1 MSWQLLVD
9 RGGTFTDVVGK
20 GPSGQVEVRKLLS
33 LTEGGDATARA
44 AAGYSVTELRLGTTV
59 ATNALLER
67 SGERVTLF
75 TTRGFGDLLDIGSQ
89 ERPDIFALCV
99 RKRVPLHSQVVEI
112 DERVLADGSVRTSP
126 APEEIRCALLKAKE
140 AKSSVAVLF
149 LNAHVNP
156 VNEQLVE
163 QIAHEVGVKSIT
175 LSHRVAPEIGAV
187 GRGDTTVAD
196 AYLTPSLLRSVEK
209 LDVGNGRVLC
219 MQSSGGLTDRQRFTG
234 KDALLSGPAGGV
246 VATQEVG
253 RLAGFPRV
261 IGLDMGGTSTDVC
274 RCDEQLERVYETVT
288 DGVRI
293 RAPALNIITVAAGGG
308 SICRVRDG
316 RFAVGPE
323 SAGAAPGPAC
333 YGKGGPATIT
343 DCNLILG
350 RLRPEWFPHMELDV
364 EAARRQL
371 ETFGDPQE
379 CAEGFLRVATESMA
393 EAIRGIS
400 VARGYDPRDHA
411 LCAFGGAGG
420 QHACELAR
428 SLGIR
433 HVVVHPLAGVL
444 SAWGL
449 GQANIS
455 RHEVTAIT
463 EPWTTEPPFPVTAA
477 VDALSAQGVRDFH
490 ILRTI
495 DVRYSGADATLTVPW
510 SKNWHASFEG
520 LHEKLFGFLQSGRP
534 MEIVAARA
542 EAVAVTASKHQP
554 ARETSAYSATSD
566 DDNGAFP
573 LYIRDRL
580 SPGAWFDGPALVV
593 EDCAT
598 TVVESGWRARVDGHR
613 QLILEDIEPGKT
625 LAPSGNE
632 PLEHSDTPHGA
643 PDPVTLEVMGN
654 RFMSIATQMGEHL
667 RRVAHSTNIKE
678 RLDFSCALFDVRG
691 QLVANAP
698 HIPVH
703 LGAIGETVRGLL
715 ARQTM
720 QPGDAWLS
728 NDPYGGGSHLPD
740 LTVVSPIFREGQ
752 LAFLV
757 ANRGHHSDVG
767 GIRPGSM
774 PPFSTH
780 IDEEGALFRDV
791 LLLRD
796 ASFYEEEV
804 LNILRAAGARGLDE
818 RVGDL
823 RAQVACNVMG
833 ERLLHELCEQETTGT
848 VQRWMKHVEENAADV
863 MRDVISTLS
872 GGLFEDTLDDGSRIQ
887 VDIRIKDGRA
897 LVDFSGTSPQQPGNR
912 NAPRAVTRAAV
923 LYVFR
928 TLAHRPIPLN
938 EGCMAPL
945 DIYIPPGSLLDP
957 AHPAAV
963 VGGNVETCQRVVDV
977 LYGALGKLAASQGTM
992 NNLSMGDESFGYYE
1006 TICGGAGAGYGFDG
1020 ESAVHT
1026 HMTNTRITDPEVLEQ
1041 RYPVVVK
1048 QFAIRRGSGGD
1059 GVWRGGEGVV
1069 RELEFL
1075 RPLEASILAERRM
1088 TRPFGLR
1095 AEAGKS
1101 GEDIVKPLGVTIT
1114 TPGGGGYSPSSS
1126 EWAAMTA
1133 KHARQLFREERW
1145 TGPTRG
1151 IASDALR
1158 ARVLVVSQAE
1168 ADAIA
1173 SGLGAALMHRT
1184 APGVP
1189 WIQGAPGRD
1198 REATETDHTD
1208 RHAVNLATDAPLY
1221 ARCQSNGTC
1230 TDETE
1235 LHIEVGP
1242 DDVLLVA
1249 RVISEETDEP
1259 APPGTRWCT
1268 APGRHILL
1276 DR

>member
-20 GPSGQVEVRKLLS
+20 GPNGQVEVRKLLS

-44 AAGYSVTELRLGTTV
+44 ASGYTVDELRLGTTV

-67 SGERVTLF
+67 SGEHVTLL

-89 ERPDIFALCV
+89 DRPDIFALRV
-99 RKRVPLHSQVVEI
+99 RKRVPLHSSVVEI
-112 DERVLADGSVRTSP
+112 NERVLADGTIRTPPKSG
-126 APEEIRCALLKAKE
+126 EIRDALMAAKE
-140 AKSSVAVLF
+140 SQSSVAVLF
-149 LNAHVNP
+149 MNAHINP
-156 VNEQLVE
+156 INEELVA
-163 QIAHEVGVKSIT
+163 QIAREVGIKSIT

-196 AYLTPSLLRSVEK
+196 AYLTPCLRRSVEK
-209 LDVGNGRVLC
+209 LDVGQARVLC
-219 MQSSGGLTDRQRFTG
+219 MQSSGGLTDRKHFTG

-253 RLAGFPRV
+253 RLAGFQRI

-274 RCDEQLERVYETVT
+274 RCDEQLERVYESVT

-316 RFAVGPE
+316 RFAAGPE
-323 SAGAAPGPAC
+323 SAGADPGPAC

-350 RLRPEWFPHMELDV
+350 RLRPEWFPHMTLDV
-364 EAARRQL
+364 KAARHRL
-371 ETFGDPQE
+371 EAFGDPEE
-379 CAEGFLRVATESMA
+379 CAKGFLRVAIESMA

-428 SLGIR
+428 SLGIQ

-449 GQANIS
+449 GKANIS
-455 RHEVTAIT
+455 SHEVTAVT
-463 EPWTTEPPFPVTAA
+463 EPWATEPPFPVAA
-477 VDALSAQGVRDFH
+477 AIGSLSTQGVRDFH
-490 ILRTI
+490 ILRTV

-510 SKNWHASFEG
+510 SANWQASFEA
-520 LHEKLFGFLQSGRP
+520 LHERYFGFLQSRRP

-542 EAVAVTASKHQP
+542 EAVAVTVTENQTASEPTTYP
-554 ARETSAYSATSD
+554 AVA
-566 DDNGAFP
+566 DDNSGVMP
-573 LYIRDRL
+573 LFVRERL
-580 SPGAWFDGPALVV
+580 NPGACFDGPALVV

-598 TVVESGWRARVDGHR
+598 TVVEAGWKARVDAHR
-613 QLILEDIEPGKT
+613 QLILEDLEPGTT
-625 LAPSGNE
+625 LAPPGKQALE
-632 PLEHSDTPHGA
+632 PTEKARAA

-654 RFMSIATQMGEHL
+654 RFMSIASQMGEHL

-678 RLDFSCALFDVRG
+678 RLDFSCALFDARG
-691 QLVANAP
+691 HLVANAP

-740 LTVVSPIFREGQ
+740 LTVVSPIFREGK

-796 ASFYEEEV
+796 ACFHEKEV
-804 LNILRAAGARGLDE
+804 LGILRDAGARGLDE
-818 RVGDL
+818 REGDL

-833 ERLLHELCEQETTGT
+833 ARLLNELCEQETTDS

-863 MRDVISTLS
+863 MRNVISTLNS
-872 GGLFEDTLDDGSRIQ
+872 GTFEDTLDDGSSIR
-887 VDIRIKDGRA
+887 VEIRIRDGRA
-897 LVDFSGTSPQQPGNR
+897 QVDFSGTSPQQSGNR

-928 TLAHRPIPLN
+928 TLADRPIPLN
-938 EGCMAPL
+938 EGCMSPL

-957 AHPAAV
+957 VHPAAV

-992 NNLSMGDESFGYYE
+992 NNLSMGDDAFGYYE

-1048 QFAIRRGSGGD
+1048 QFAIRRASGGD
-1059 GVWRGGEGVV
+1059 GVWRGGDGVV

-1095 AEAGKS
+1095 AESGKP
-1101 GEDIVKPLGVTIT
+1101 GEDIIKALGVTIT
-1114 TPGGGGYSPSSS
+1114 TPGGGGYSPSAS
-1126 EWAAMTA
+1126 EWAAMSA
-1133 KHARQLFREERW
+1133 SCARQLFREERW

-1151 IASDALR
+1151 IAKEALR
-1158 ARVLVVSQAE
+1158 ARVLVVSQAK
-1168 ADAIA
+1168 AGAIA
-1173 SGLGAALMHRT
+1173 STLGPALLHQT
-1184 APGVP
+1184 TPGAP
-1189 WIQGAPGRD
+1189 WIHGAPESDDKAATRD
-1198 REATETDHTD
+1198 QVGMQS
-1208 RHAVNLATDAPLY
+1208 VNPATDAPLY
-1221 ARCQSNGTC
+1221 ARCQPDGTC

-1235 LHIEVGP
+1235 RHIKLAP

-1249 RVISEETDEP
+1249 LVDSEDKDEI
-1259 APPGTRWCT
+1259 AFPGTRWCT
-1268 APGRHILL
+1268 APGRHLLL